1 MDKCNSFMKN
11 YKISHK
17 NIFLQNIY
25 YIEVEY
31 NGSYYIVIFGKY
43 IDKGFFSILNWNCGG
58 ELIDFNDVFW
68 NTESIN
74 KSLKNKRVSKVIA
87 QAIADYYNLSLK
99 ITKSKKRGN

>member
-1 MDKCNSFMKN
+1 MDKYNSIMKH

-43 IDKGFFSILNWNCGG
+43 IDKGFF
-58 ELIDFNDVFW
+58 
-68 NTESIN
+68 
-74 KSLKNKRVSKVIA
+74 
-87 QAIADYYNLSLK
+87 QY
-99 ITKSKKRGN
+99 